1 MQVCAAGTRRAIAR
15 GGALPAHGYDG
26 APLAH
31 ERKFINS
38 SRIAQGIMSREQWF
52 NSGRVSE
59 FSNRNRPSKSA
70 ERRARRS
77 KWKDRVTSRDWDGW
91 WWDRCSWVVCSQG
104 AKSFPLRI
112 LGTIQ
117 KMARHLETGCLYL

>member
-1 MQVCAAGTRRAIAR
+1 MQVCAAGTHRAMAS
-15 GGALPAHGYDG
+15 GGPLPAHGYDG

-38 SRIAQGIMSREQWF
+38 SRIAQGIMSRKQWF
-52 NSGRVSE
+52 KFGPSVCI
-59 FSNRNRPSKSA
+59 SNRDRLSKSA

-77 KWKDRVTSRDWDGW
+77 KWKDRVTSCDWDAW
-91 WWDRCSWVVCSQG
+91 WWDRCSWVVCPQG

-112 LGTIQ
+112 LGTIP
-117 KMARHLETGCLYL
+117 KMARHLETGC

>member
-1 MQVCAAGTRRAIAR
+1 MAR

-38 SRIAQGIMSREQWF
+38 SRIAQDIMSREQWF

-59 FSNRNRPSKSA
+59 FSKLQPSKQICGA
-70 ERRARRS
+70 PCQEVQVERSGNVMRL
-77 KWKDRVTSRDWDGW
+77 GW
-91 WWDRCSWVVCSQG
+91 LVVGSV
-104 AKSFPLRI
+104 L
-112 LGTIQ
+112 L
-117 KMARHLETGCLYL
+117 GCLLAGCEVISAADSGDDTKNGKAPG